1 MHDDDDDDSY
11 VAEEDEDDDDEDYR
25 RDDDYDVV
33 DNKSLIWPLKY
44 LNSQLIHVI
53 YIIFKHANHCH
64 HIIHLII
71 HRLLVFVCMLIGW
84 LYMLDDT

>member
-1 MHDDDDDDSY
+1 MHDDDDDDDSY
-11 VAEEDEDDDDEDYR
+11 DAEEDEDDDDEDYR

-53 YIIFKHANHCH
+53 IY
-64 HIIHLII
+64 HIYTCKSLSSYHTS
-71 HRLLVFVCMLIGW
+71 HNS
-84 LYMLDDT
+84 